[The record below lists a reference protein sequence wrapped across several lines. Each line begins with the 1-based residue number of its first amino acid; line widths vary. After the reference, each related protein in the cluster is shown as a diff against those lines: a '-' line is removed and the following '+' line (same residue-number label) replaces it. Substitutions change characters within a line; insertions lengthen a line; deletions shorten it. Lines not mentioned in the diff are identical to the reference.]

1 MPTSRHNSKRHFLQL
16 LRVFELIS
24 QPVALWLKRLKC
36 SVCTDLIKNPRQL
49 WQTEVAPKW
58 LYLVAFGRLQ
68 IRHCILT
75 NFSADSF
82 KWKTKV
88 LTPQIGT
95 PCLRVHCVVK
105 QPLLLKMNHVDFLS
119 SFNFSCLHYIQD
131 HFDSST
137 PRLAQ
142 RKEKVSCLYS
152 KTSARNLWCTLCPE
166 LLLRDWSQA
175 RSAALIIQHSP
186 FYQWTTNCTF
196 FFSVRFWWW
205 LDWHETELKYV
216 LRSNDLQRSL
226 SISMKNFI
234 ALWIAK
240 NRLGGSYVKN

>member
-24 QPVALWLKRLKC
+24 QPVALWLKCLKC

-75 NFSADSF
+75 NFQLTILNVRQRSR
-82 KWKTKV
+82 V
-88 LTPQIGT
+88 LIFTCT
-95 PCLRVHCVVK
+95 LRCQVT
-105 QPLLLKMNHVDFLS
+105 LLLKMNHVDFLS
-119 SFNFSCLHYIQD
+119 SFNFSCLHCIQD

-152 KTSARNLWCTLCPE
+152 KTSARNFWCTLCPE

-226 SISMKNFI
+226 SISMKNFCL
-234 ALWIAK
+234 ALWILKIA
-240 NRLGGSYVKN
+240 